1 MQHLIEFLIV
11 HIVKHPEEVEI
22 ERSQEEYG
30 AVYTIHANEEDIG
43 RIIGHN
49 GRTIKAIRSIAKILA
64 VPQNERFQLEIAD

>member
-22 ERSQEEYG
+22 SRSESEVG
-30 AVYTIHANEEDIG
+30 ATYTIHAHEDDIG

-49 GRTIKAIRSIAKILA
+49 GRTIKAIRSVAKIVA
-64 VPQNERFQLEIAD
+64 IPRNERFKLEIAD